1 MDRVP
6 NFSDA
11 SEDED
16 DKVSRRVTTDI
27 FEVLN
32 FYSFCVVVLVKG
44 FGIYSPLYCFSKIK
58 VPHHFSSARFSR
70 NCVLL
75 GRRWLMF
82 PLCN

>member
-1 MDRVP
+1 MDRVQ

-32 FYSFCVVVLVKG
+32 FCSFCVLVLVNS

-58 VPHHFSSARFSR
+58 VPHHFP
-70 NCVLL
+70 LL
-75 GRRWLMF
+75 DLVKIVSCLASVG
-82 PLCN
+82 

>member
-44 FGIYSPLYCFSKIK
+44 FGICSPLYCFSK
-58 VPHHFSSARFSR
+58 
-70 NCVLL
+70 N
-75 GRRWLMF
+75 
-82 PLCN
+82 

>member
-27 FEVLN
+27 LEVLN
-32 FYSFCVVVLVKG
+32 FDSFCVVVLVNG

-58 VPHHFSSARFSR
+58 VPH
-70 NCVLL
+70 L
-75 GRRWLMF
+75 F
-82 PLCN
+82 PLLYSVEMVSCLAGVG